1 MLIPAPIEREEALIL
16 YKCTATMA
24 RAHYV
29 LPPAAQRLAVL
40 QPNEL
45 SWRFGNAPGAGRQ
58 GDLSKAHFTSVLT
71 EFQRSLC
78 GSQPPRQSLAGGS
91 QQAGAPWAPSRGQG
105 AAPGPCCASESCWE
119 CTEQARDCL
128 RSPRVSGIRSFLLV
142 AFTPHSLPAGL
153 TTLFSAL

>member
-91 QQAGAPWAPSRGQG
+91 QQAGAPWAPCTPPVGRVLHLDPAVPVNPAGSAQSRLGTG
-105 AAPGPCCASESCWE
+105 CDHHVWVASAPSCSW
-119 CTEQARDCL
+119 L
-128 RSPRVSGIRSFLLV
+128 
-142 AFTPHSLPAGL
+142 SLPSHYLLG
-153 TTLFSAL
+153 